1 MNETAEKSAQ
11 IEREIELD
19 RRRIEAK
26 IGAIQDRLSPGQL
39 IDEAIAYAKGH
50 GGGEFAS
57 NLKSSAVANP
67 LPVALIGIGLAWLM
81 ARPSSASTVSHPS
94 RTDTVEYPLAPITG
108 EVRRSRS
115 AVLDGDRRYSHFQDS
130 TGKSFRAL
138 ADETGRRAGH
148 FIDDAGNTFRG
159 FADASGQQIDRI
171 ADEAGNALDAT
182 SGWAERAW
190 STVTDAV
197 SSATSS
203 VTSGTS
209 SLRGTASASLDTVQ
223 QQSARMNDM
232 IQTAFKDQPL
242 VGGAL
247 AFAFGAAIGAAL
259 PKTEQEDAIM
269 GETAAGVKKTLQ
281 AEADKALDKGKELA
295 ADALETAT
303 SVASDVRDVAKDR
316 VTEEFGKIAGSATQD
331 NGSPRH
337 H

>member
-1 MNETAEKSAQ
+1 MKDVAEKSAQ
-11 IEREIELD
+11 IEREIEQD
-19 RRRIEAK
+19 RRRIEQK
-26 IGAIQDRLSPGQL
+26 IGAIQERLSPGQL

-50 GGGEFAS
+50 GGAEFAS
-57 NLKSSAVANP
+57 NLKASAVANP
-67 LPVALIGIGLAWLM
+67 VPVALIGIGLAWLM
-81 ARPSSASTVSHPS
+81 AKPSPAVSHTS
-94 RTDTVEYPLAPITG
+94 RANAVEYPLAPITG

-115 AVLDGDRRYSHFQDS
+115 AVLDGDKRYSHFQDS

-148 FIDDAGNTFRG
+148 FIDDAGNTYRG

-171 ADEAGNALDAT
+171 ADEAGNALDAA

-190 STVTDAV
+190 SAVTDAV

-203 VTSGTS
+203 VTSGNDT
-209 SLRGTASASLDTVQ
+209 LRGAASASMDAMQ

-259 PKTEQEDAIM
+259 PRTEHEDALM
-269 GETAAGVKKTLQ
+269 GETASSVKKSLH
-281 AEADKALDKGKELA
+281 AEADKALEKGNELA
-295 ADALETAT
+295 SDALGTAT
-303 SVASDVRDVAKDR
+303 AIASDVRDVAKDR
-316 VTEEFGKIAGSATQD
+316 ITEEYGKFAHSPSQD
-331 NGSPRH
+331 NASPKH

>member
-1 MNETAEKSAQ
+1 MNDTAEKSAQ
-11 IEREIELD
+11 IEREIEQD
-19 RRRIEAK
+19 RRRIEEK
-26 IGAIQDRLSPGQL
+26 IGAIQERLSPGQL

-50 GGGEFAS
+50 GGAEFAS

-81 ARPSSASTVSHPS
+81 AKPSSPSLVSHSS
-94 RTDTVEYPLAPITG
+94 RADSVEYPLAPITG

-115 AVLDGDRRYSHFQDS
+115 AVLDGDRHYSHFQDS

-148 FIDDAGNTFRG
+148 FVDDAGNTFRG

-171 ADEAGNALDAT
+171 ADEAGNALDAA

-203 VTSGTS
+203 VTSGTG
-209 SLRGTASASLDTVQ
+209 SLRGSASASVDVVQ
-223 QQSARMNDM
+223 QQSARVNGM

-259 PKTEQEDAIM
+259 PKTEQEAALM

-281 AEADKALDKGKELA
+281 AEADKALDKGKEIA
-295 ADALETAT
+295 SEALETA
-303 SVASDVRDVAKDR
+303 SAVASDVRDVAKDR
-316 VTEEFGKIAGSATQD
+316 ISEEFGKFAGSAPQD
-331 NGSPRH
+331 NRLPRQH
-337 H
+337 